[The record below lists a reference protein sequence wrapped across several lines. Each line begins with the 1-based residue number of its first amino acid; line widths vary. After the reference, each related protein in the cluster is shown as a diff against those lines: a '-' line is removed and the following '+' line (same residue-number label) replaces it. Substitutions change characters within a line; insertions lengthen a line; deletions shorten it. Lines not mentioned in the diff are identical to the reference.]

1 MRTDLHVTLPAIIG
15 HVLKEIRSEK
25 KISQKYVADKLEI
38 SVSGLSK
45 IENGVTALSVEQLF
59 LFSNIYEISTLEIIS
74 KIETL
79 VAKLN
84 QSEIAVINSKL
95 NSTKGISKDNLKSNW
110 WLAFI
115 EQ

>member
-1 MRTDLHVTLPAIIG
+1 MRTNLHVTLPTIIG

-25 KISQKYVADKLEI
+25 KISQRYVADKLEI

-59 LFSNIYEISTLEIIS
+59 LFSDIYEVATLEIIS
-74 KIETL
+74 KIEAL
-79 VAKLN
+79 VTKLKL
-84 QSEIAVINSKL
+84 SDIVVINSKL
-95 NSTKGISKDNLKSNW
+95 SSTKGMPTDSLKSNW

-115 EQ
+115 EK